1 MSPWRLEER
10 CVGLNSGHR
19 LCFFGELLKAP
30 IQPPLVVCSVLQNHT
45 CESGEIRRRR
55 KYFYHSPLISF
66 ICWIVKLRIRCNG
79 ISSPGLAHIKMQLQR
94 LGIKLQCRLC
104 LPWQDWETTPSSAIP
119 FFSRSPL
126 LPCWQNRV
134 GKSDTCCPIAMLK
147 PEKKTRVFCYST
159 SYSLFI
165 SFKCDE
171 NCTNRGTK
179 I

>member
-1 MSPWRLEER
+1 
-10 CVGLNSGHR
+10 LNSGHR

-55 KYFYHSPLISF
+55 REYFYHSPLISF
-66 ICWIVKLRIRCNG
+66 ICWIVELRIRCNG
-79 ISSPGLAHIKMQLQR
+79 ISSPGLAHIKNATAKAWHQAPVQAMFAMTR
-94 LGIKLQCRLC
+94 LRNYAILSYPFL
-104 LPWQDWETTPSSAIP
+104 LP
-119 FFSRSPL
+119 FSIAPL
-126 LPCWQNRV
+126 LAKQSWQIGHLLPHCNAETR
-134 GKSDTCCPIAMLK
+134 
-147 PEKKTRVFCYST
+147 KKTRVFCYST